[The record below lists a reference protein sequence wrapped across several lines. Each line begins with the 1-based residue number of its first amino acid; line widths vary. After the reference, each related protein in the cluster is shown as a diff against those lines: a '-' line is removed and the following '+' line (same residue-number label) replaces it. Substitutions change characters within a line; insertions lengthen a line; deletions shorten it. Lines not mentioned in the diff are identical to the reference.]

1 LRILNVS
8 ALLVDDNRLFVGNV
22 GDTEA
27 VVGRL
32 LPDGQVSISFVSIL
46 VEPLSEA
53 CLNFGHDFVQ

>member
-1 LRILNVS
+1 
-8 ALLVDDNRLFVGNV
+8 LLVDDNRLFVGNV